1 MFKEMPDQTYML
13 QEPAA
18 TSQLNKLMKR
28 VNKMRQE
35 LGVGL
40 DQVRRDTLLEKR
52 VGYLFDTQ

>member
-1 MFKEMPDQTYML
+1 MFIEMPDQTYML

-18 TSQLNKLMKR
+18 TSQLNKLRKR
-28 VNKMRQE
+28 VKKMRQE